1 MVKSPRANTG
11 DVGYVG
17 SVPGLGRSPGEG
29 HGNLLNILARRIPWT
44 EESGGLQVHRV
55 AKSWTQMKHAHKML
69 VSKVVSIIFLAKRI
83 FGKRLFNTL
92 KFSFSNFTLI
102 FVDDFIHFNYSLW
115 SCRA

>member
-55 AKSWTQMKHAHKML
+55 AKSWTQMKHTHKTF
-69 VSKVVSIIFLAKRI
+69 VSKVVSIMFLAKRI
-83 FGKRLFNTL
+83 FGKCLFNTL

-102 FVDDFIHFNYSLW
+102 SVDDFIHFNYSLW
-115 SCRA
+115 FCRA